1 MLHYFTTLGDT
12 CIIYLIHMQ
21 RERTLLNESTACHGL
36 DLALD
41 LNQKGFRTS
50 VNVFFF
56 YIATFAFFIFYIF
69 YIAFI
74 LLQVILCLLHHTYL
88 EKELLMLLILIKIH
102 QASTNI

>member
-56 YIATFAFFIFYIF
+56 IATFAFFIFYIF